1 MNLSSSMK
9 NIFGYLPKICA
20 KDTNGKAA
28 LFYNFSLKNYFN
40 YTYMEIK
47 NFKVSV
53 LQGKY

>member
-20 KDTNGKAA
+20 RDTNGKAA